1 MCCFSCCASV
11 ANANVVRIEILA
23 DSTCCRAAEEPKPVG
38 PFERITGKIHGEID
52 PNDPK
57 NAIITDIKL
66 APRNAKGRVEYIA
79 TFTMVKPV
87 DMTKSSGV
95 LRFTVVNRGGGQ
107 AVRAPTDM

>member
-1 MCCFSCCASV
+1 VKSKNGRAVGVVLLLLLASV
-11 ANANVVRIEILA
+11 ANAGVVRLEILETA
-23 DSTCCRAAEEPKPVG
+23 PVAAPRLSEALD
-38 PFERITGKIHGEID
+38 PFERITGKIHGEFD

-95 LRFTVVNRGGGQ
+95 LRFTVLNR
-107 AVRAPTDM
+107 